1 MKKINQILPW
11 PIFKFRKTNFSYLFL
26 TEWIESWTFVA
37 FVRGFLF
44 FSFIKSCF
52 VLLILFASKT
62 WIFVALSECAIPWI
76 SLTYTNKNHQSWR
89 CNSSANSTHE
99 LMQKNFFFTIYLDV
113 FIIQIRSVTPFTWTR
128 QQKLKRELIF
138 LCTPYFCIFS
148 VAHSLCKH
156 QKLSFRFVT
165 NDLKTWLASL
175 MACVREWALKQRLH
189 IRIVFVAYVNGLL
202 LCDV

>member
-99 LMQKNFFFTIYLDV
+99 LMQKKLFFHYLSRCMYYSNKISYAIYMNA
-113 FIIQIRSVTPFTWTR
+113 SAKAKTR
-128 QQKLKRELIF
+128 ADFPLHTIF
-138 LCTPYFCIFS
+138 LHLFRCSLIVQTSKTIFS
-148 VAHSLCKH
+148 
-156 QKLSFRFVT
+156 FRYQ
-165 NDLKTWLASL
+165 WS
-175 MACVREWALKQRLH
+175 
-189 IRIVFVAYVNGLL
+189 
-202 LCDV
+202 